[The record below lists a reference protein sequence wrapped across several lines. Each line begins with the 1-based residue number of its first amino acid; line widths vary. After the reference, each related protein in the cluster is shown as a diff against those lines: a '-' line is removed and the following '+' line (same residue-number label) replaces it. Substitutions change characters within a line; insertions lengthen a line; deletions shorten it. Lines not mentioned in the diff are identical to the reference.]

1 MMLFLACFI
10 PGFAI
15 LYLFTRHRVGWAS
28 TVIGIVLGII
38 AAYAA
43 VYVLGNYIQADLIA
57 EMKYVMGEDLA
68 IQTTNT
74 LYGRALLSA
83 SAAVIGCGIAMQIR
97 KTKAMHASEN

>member
-1 MMLFLACFI
+1 MA
-10 PGFAI
+10 
-15 LYLFTRHRVGWAS
+15 YV
-28 TVIGIVLGII
+28 VIGILLGIV

-68 IQTTNT
+68 IQTTNA

-83 SAAVIGCGIAMQIR
+83 SAAIVGCGIAM
-97 KTKAMHASEN
+97 

>member
-1 MMLFLACFI
+1 MQLFLMCFI
-10 PGFAI
+10 PGFAA
-15 LYLFTRHRVGWAS
+15 LYLYTRRRPGSGNAA
-28 TVIGIVLGII
+28 IGIVLGIV

-68 IQTTNT
+68 VRTTNA

-83 SAAVIGCGIAMQIR
+83 SGAIIGCGISLQLQ
-97 KTKAMHASEN
+97 KSKAGRAAS